1 MRMSK
6 PFAAKG
12 IGACLKHVLNTR
24 LGPAPL
30 RHRRVEQYGA
40 LEREDDFEHGSFRIR
55 SRFLMRLATSST
67 DNFLREFLKEGDPL
81 PPDDRAPAAR
91 PSALDLLYR
100 AHSSRL
106 LRFFARQL
114 GKDDALDLVHETFAR
129 FAGRGN
135 AGFDPVAKPEAYL
148 STVAT
153 NLLRDRARA
162 AARRALNHHR
172 LLDEGGAS
180 ASDPH
185 KLLEDREALAR
196 LEVAIARLSS
206 RRRKIFLLHR
216 LEQLTYD
223 EIAGEVGMSVK
234 GVKKQMA
241 KALFELRR
249 DVGPL

>member
-1 MRMSK
+1 MSK
-6 PFAAKG
+6 PFAVKG

-30 RHRRVEQYGA
+30 RHRRVEQDGA
-40 LEREDDFEHGSFRIR
+40 LERKKECEHSRTCR
-55 SRFLMRLATSST
+55 NCSRFLMRLATPST
-67 DNFLREFLKEGDPL
+67 DDLLREFLNEGDPL

-106 LRFFARQL
+106 LRFFSRQL

-135 AGFDPVAKPEAYL
+135 AASDPVAKPEAYL

-162 AARRALNHHR
+162 VARRALNHHR
-172 LLDEGGAS
+172 LLDQGRAS
-180 ASDPH
+180 SSDPH

-196 LEVAIARLSS
+196 LEAAIARLSS
-206 RRRKIFLLHR
+206 RRRRIFLLHR

-223 EIAGEVGMSVK
+223 EIAGEVGMCVK